1 MIGLALALAC
11 GTSEPQT
18 LASCNQQTDPTARE
32 DCRLT
37 HATRLVGDQAAFNAA
52 TAGLD
57 DTAYDLLIARL
68 AFNEP
73 SHAGWLCKTVRT
85 DQGRTRC
92 KRITGRP
99 HLGGSR

>member
-18 LASCNQQTDPTARE
+18 VADCDQQSDPTLRE
-32 DCRLT
+32 DCRLNQ
-37 HATRLVGDQAAFNAA
+37 ATRLLGNPTAFTEA
-52 TAGLD
+52 TASLD
-57 DTAYDLLIARL
+57 DTAYDLLVVRL

-73 SHAGWLCKTVRT
+73 SHAPWLCKTVRT
-85 DQGRTRC
+85 DQGHTRC